1 MSQISA
7 LGQTS
12 QEITTNYLNLL
23 VAQLQN
29 QNPLEPMDNNEMAGQ
44 LAQLSALEQQEKL
57 NKNFTKVLEAV
68 QLQEATTLTGK
79 EVSYMADETAEDGS
93 TYQVPK
99 LGQIGTVAMEDG
111 ELRLF
116 LTNGKELST
125 SEIYSV
131 GRDPVSTAL
140 TEGATLI
147 GKEVTFLAR
156 DPEDPTGSV
165 EVTREVTSVK
175 LEDGDLTF
183 IADDGT
189 WQYQFGASAIVAIGS

>member
-57 NKNFTKVLEAV
+57 GKNFTKVLEAV

-99 LGQIGTVAMEDG
+99 LGQIGTVALEDG

-125 SEIYSV
+125 NEIYSV

-147 GKEVTFLAR
+147 GKEVTFLAQ